1 MKGGRNLEY
10 EEKLSR
16 LGDEDFFSFFEKMH
30 AEPRWVTS
38 AGHRSI
44 QLLGICHQ
52 GTSHSAVFDPMT
64 LKVTCFSECG
74 GGMLFH
80 TWVRKVLGT
89 DSPQEAKEFIE
100 DWCDNQNIDFES
112 RMPRNE
118 TAFEYRERPFERIET
133 PPIPGI
139 PDWIIKDLYEH
150 DFDNRI
156 ETLTRL
162 RWHTDDGIE
171 PEVMKLFGVAHL
183 KGQNSVVLPHHN
195 INGQIVGIYE
205 RSYLALR
212 REVMKEYPECDWD
225 FFKQFPR
232 AKYVPLLKDKR
243 FLTGDEGEKTSW
255 SFPNTKNLYGL
266 HLTHPVIKDSKTA
279 IIFEGGKSV
288 MLAWQWGHRNAVAT
302 HTFGANVYHINMLL
316 NCGATEII
324 LAFDKQYESQDE
336 DDPHWQLYN
345 KKTYELAKKVKD
357 YCNVYRLCDPMN
369 GKLLFKDAPV
379 DEGQEYFEYMLE
391 RKEPLFINGEDVLEQ
406 KKPEKIEEEKSELQ
420 ALKIHRMTPEQIEKE
435 NQYIY
440 DNHFNV

>member
-1 MKGGRNLEY
+1 MEY

-44 QLLGICHQ
+44 QLLGICHH
-52 GTSHSAVFDPMT
+52 GGSHSAVFDPAT

-80 TWVRKVLGT
+80 TWVRKILNT
-89 DSPQEAKEFIE
+89 ENPQEAKEFIE
-100 DWCDNQNIDFES
+100 DWCDNQSIDFES
-112 RMPRNE
+112 RVPRNE
-118 TAFEYRERPFERIET
+118 MAFEYKERPFERIET

-139 PDWIIKDLYEH
+139 PEAAIKDLYEH

-183 KGQNSVVLPHHN
+183 RGQNSVILPHHN

-212 REVMKEYPECDWD
+212 RDVMKEYPECDWN

-232 AKYVPLLKDKR
+232 AKYVPLLKQPR
-243 FLTGDEGEKTSW
+243 FLTGEEGEKTSW

-266 HLTHPVIKDSKTA
+266 HLAHPGIKASKTA

-288 MLAWQWGHRNAVAT
+288 MLAWQWDHRNTVAT
-302 HTFGANVYHINMLL
+302 HTFGANPYHINMVL
-316 NCGATEII
+316 NCGAENVI
-324 LAFDKQYESQDE
+324 LAFDKQYESQDP
-336 DDPHWQLYN
+336 DDPHWQLYH
-345 KKTYELAKKVKD
+345 KRTYELAKKVKD
-357 YCNVYRLCDPMN
+357 YCNVYRLCDPIE
-369 GKLLFKDAPV
+369 GKLLYKDAPV
-379 DEGQEYFEYMLE
+379 DEGREYFEYMLE
-391 RKEPLFINGEDVLEQ
+391 HKEPLFVDGVDMVEQ
-406 KKPEKIEEEKSELQ
+406 VMSEEKEVKRTGLLSVQ
-420 ALKIHRMTPEQIEKE
+420 SRRMTDEEIEAE
-435 NQYIY
+435 NRYLI
-440 DNHFNV
+440 DNDLII